1 MQKKYLLLCS
11 VILLGIIAG
20 IIINMSYD
28 QKEVS
33 IIPIESIDEKI
44 TIEFMSSWGAY
55 DSKAN
60 RLKMILKE
68 LNEKYP
74 NLILK
79 DSSMAGEDFIFIL
92 KTDFASGSPPDIFG
106 LWPGKDFETLVKKHE
121 IADLTEV
128 LEEDPKWYSQF
139 KKESWEYV
147 TIDNHIYGL
156 PIEAIY
162 EGLFINQDLF
172 DTYHVKVPTT
182 FEEMLEAV
190 AIFKA
195 NGIIPIA
202 YNSTPEGSYLYQN
215 IVMKLGG
222 KEDVEVP
229 FDETGKIKS
238 CFLEGMQYMKI
249 LYEQGAFP
257 EDLFTL
263 DDKARN
269 DLFLQKKAAMIVQ
282 GSWFI
287 GDNVLSGG
295 DESVKVI
302 NFPDIKGGKADSS
315 AIIYGLGNGI
325 LHISTRAWED
335 VEKRTW
341 CLKLLKDFTS
351 KETLQK
357 FKQDSGFISGVYLD
371 ETATDRAIVKQGN
384 TLINESKE
392 RVGPVD
398 SFIDRNI
405 WENII
410 VKQMPNV
417 FKGTTSEEQVFE
429 WVNLEK
435 KAQIMQQGGTND

>member
-20 IIINMSYD
+20 IIIDMSYD
-28 QKEVS
+28 KKEVS
-33 IIPIESIDEKI
+33 IIPIESIDEKT
-44 TIEFMSSWGAY
+44 TIDFMSSWGGY

-60 RLKMILKE
+60 RLKIILKE

-74 NLILK
+74 NLIIK
-79 DSSMAGEDFIFIL
+79 DSSMAGEDFLFIL
-92 KTDFASGSPPDIFG
+92 KTDFASGNPPDIFG

-121 IADLTEV
+121 IADLTGA
-128 LEEDPKWYSQF
+128 LKDDPEWYDQF
-139 KKESWEYV
+139 KKESLEYV
-147 TIDNHIYGL
+147 TIDGHIYGL
-156 PIEAIY
+156 PVEAIY

-172 DTYHVKVPTT
+172 DAYQVKVPTT
-182 FEEMLEAV
+182 FEELLEAV
-190 AIFKA
+190 TIFKA
-195 NGIIPIA
+195 NGIVPIA

-215 IVMKLGG
+215 IIMKLGG
-222 KEDVEVP
+222 KEDIEEP
-229 FDETGKIKS
+229 FDEAGEIKP
-238 CFLEGMQYMKI
+238 CFREGMQYMKL

-287 GDNVLSGG
+287 GDNVLNGG
-295 DESVKVI
+295 DESVRVI
-302 NFPDIKGGKADSS
+302 NFPNIKGGKADSS
-315 AIIYGLGNGI
+315 AIIYGLGNGV
-325 LHISTRAWED
+325 LHISQRAWED
-335 VEKRTW
+335 DEKRAW

-371 ETATDRAIVKQGN
+371 EAATDTAIVKQGDA
-384 TLINESKE
+384 LINASKE
-392 RVGPVD
+392 RIGPVD
-398 SFIDRNI
+398 SFIDRRI

-417 FKGTTSEEQVFE
+417 FKGITSKEQVFE

-435 KAQIMQQGGTND
+435 KAQMIQQGGAND